1 MKTLIQSKMGSLL
14 LITVCVLW
22 LGCTTV
28 NQVEQAEN
36 KSVQQMQIL
45 QEQSSGKTVGKIPC
59 PPYEIEISEF
69 KINKS
74 DGSGYWTAFCFG
86 KTYKCTRG
94 PSGQAN
100 KNNQNVNC
108 ERADY
113 PET

>member
-1 MKTLIQSKMGSLL
+1 MKTSIQSKMSSLVF
-14 LITVCVLW
+14 ITVGILW

-28 NQVEQAEN
+28 NNVEQAEN

-45 QEQSSGKTVGKIPC
+45 QQQSSGKTAGKIPC

-74 DGSGYWTAFCFG
+74 DGSGYWTAYCFG
-86 KTYKCTRG
+86 KRYKCLRG
-94 PSGQAN
+94 SKDQAN
-100 KNNQNVNC
+100 KQDVTC
-108 ERADY
+108 SGEDL

>member
-1 MKTLIQSKMGSLL
+1 MKTLFQSKINSLL
-14 LITVCVLW
+14 IIAAVVVLW

-28 NQVEQAEN
+28 NKVEQAEN

-74 DGSGYWTAFCFG
+74 DGSGYLTAFCNG
-86 KTYKCTRG
+86 KTYKCVRG
-94 PSGQAN
+94 SKDHQD
-100 KNNQNVNC
+100 VNC
-108 ERADY
+108 QSIDT